1 MRIIG
6 PIKKWGC
13 DWYSWNP
20 VFYNSSA
27 SKMKIKTIV
36 NRLVIFIVTS
46 LQLFMLSLLISHIP
60 FTVAVLVAY
69 LFGFVNSNMNLWLLI
84 LGMATVIFAG
94 IIIYYVIVEV
104 RDKKQQKKTFE
115 YLKSLNKGKETN
127 NGTH

>member
-1 MRIIG
+1 
-6 PIKKWGC
+6 
-13 DWYSWNP
+13 
-20 VFYNSSA
+20 
-27 SKMKIKTIV
+27 MKIKTIV

-46 LQLFMLSLLISHIP
+46 LQLFMLSLLISPIP

-104 RDKKQQKKTFE
+104 REKKHH
-115 YLKSLNKGKETN
+115 KEIN
-127 NGTH
+127 DGTH

>member
-1 MRIIG
+1 
-6 PIKKWGC
+6 
-13 DWYSWNP
+13 
-20 VFYNSSA
+20 
-27 SKMKIKTIV
+27 MKIKTIV

-46 LQLFMLSLLISHIP
+46 LQLFMLSLLISPIP

-69 LFGFVNSNMNLWLLI
+69 LFGFIKSSINLWFLI

-115 YLKSLNKGKETN
+115 YLKSLNKGKEIN

>member
-1 MRIIG
+1 
-6 PIKKWGC
+6 
-13 DWYSWNP
+13 
-20 VFYNSSA
+20 
-27 SKMKIKTIV
+27 MKIKTIV

-46 LQLFMLSLLISHIP
+46 LQLFMLSLLISPIP

-69 LFGFVNSNMNLWLLI
+69 LFGFVNSSINLWFLI

-104 RDKKQQKKTFE
+104 IEKKQQKKALE
-115 YLKSLNKGKETN
+115 YFKSLNKGKENN

>member
-1 MRIIG
+1 
-6 PIKKWGC
+6 
-13 DWYSWNP
+13 
-20 VFYNSSA
+20 
-27 SKMKIKTIV
+27 MKIKTIV

-46 LQLFMLSLLISHIP
+46 LQLFMLSLLISPIP

-69 LFGFVNSNMNLWLLI
+69 LFGFIKSSINLWFLI

>member
-1 MRIIG
+1 
-6 PIKKWGC
+6 
-13 DWYSWNP
+13 
-20 VFYNSSA
+20 
-27 SKMKIKTIV
+27 MKIKTIV

-46 LQLFMLSLLISHIP
+46 LQLFMLSLLISPIP

-69 LFGFVNSNMNLWLLI
+69 LFGFIKSSINLWFLI

-104 RDKKQQKKTFE
+104 RDKKQQKKTLE

>member
-1 MRIIG
+1 
-6 PIKKWGC
+6 
-13 DWYSWNP
+13 
-20 VFYNSSA
+20 
-27 SKMKIKTIV
+27 MKIKTIV

-46 LQLFMLSLLISHIP
+46 LQLFMLSLLISPIP

-69 LFGFVNSNMNLWLLI
+69 LFGFIKSSINLWLLI

-104 RDKKQQKKTFE
+104 REKKQQKKTFE
-115 YLKSLNKGKETN
+115 YLKSLNKSKETN

>member
-1 MRIIG
+1 
-6 PIKKWGC
+6 
-13 DWYSWNP
+13 
-20 VFYNSSA
+20 
-27 SKMKIKTIV
+27 MKIKTIV

-46 LQLFMLSLLISHIP
+46 LQLFMLSLLISPIP

-69 LFGFVNSNMNLWLLI
+69 LFGFINSNMNLWLLI

>member
-1 MRIIG
+1 
-6 PIKKWGC
+6 
-13 DWYSWNP
+13 
-20 VFYNSSA
+20 
-27 SKMKIKTIV
+27 MKIKTIV

-46 LQLFMLSLLISHIP
+46 LQLFMLSLLISPIP

-69 LFGFVNSNMNLWLLI
+69 LFGFIKSSINLWFLI

-104 RDKKQQKKTFE
+104 REKKQQKKTFE
-115 YLKSLNKGKETN
+115 YLKSLNKGKEIN

>member
-1 MRIIG
+1 
-6 PIKKWGC
+6 
-13 DWYSWNP
+13 
-20 VFYNSSA
+20 
-27 SKMKIKTIV
+27 MKIKTIV

-46 LQLFMLSLLISHIP
+46 LQLFMLSLLISPIP

-69 LFGFVNSNMNLWLLI
+69 LFGFIKSSINLWFLI
-84 LGMATVIFAG
+84 LGMSTVIFAG

-115 YLKSLNKGKETN
+115 YLKSLNKGKEIN